1 MLSGKGS
8 HPGARQVEL
17 EAIMLQHPVYDKA
30 QARLQQRAAVD
41 CWWRPGH
48 PGWSV
53 WPADSEQ
60 FVRGVVEA
68 GDAVLSP
75 IQIIAPLPNTS
86 HATYRPGNKNCPL
99 L

>member
-1 MLSGKGS
+1 
-8 HPGARQVEL
+8 
-17 EAIMLQHPVYDKA
+17 MLQHPGYDKA
-30 QARLQQRAAVD
+30 QARWQQRAAVD

-48 PGWSV
+48 PGWAV

-86 HATYRPGNKNCPL
+86 HATYRQGTILFMEDLHSLTRSNWKVR
-99 L
+99 